1 MNDEK
6 GMGSSTETA
15 VWKPLGELLVE
26 QSRITKD
33 ELEAALAAQ
42 KENGQRLGQIV
53 VDKGLI
59 SVEELTEV
67 LLAQCGLDI
76 STQEGFGSG
85 LRDELARRGRRRER
99 EPVRFEFATEPEAQQ
114 AKGRRAPLLAF
125 SRNPNRKPLKR
136 LERLVKEFDRQEREL
151 LETITTLRRTLAAPD

>member
-1 MNDEK
+1 
-6 GMGSSTETA
+6 MGSSVEIP

-26 QSRITKD
+26 QSWITPAD
-33 ELEAALAAQ
+33 LEDALARQEQTGQ
-42 KENGQRLGQIV
+42 KLGQIV
-53 VDKGLI
+53 VDGGFI
-59 SVEELTEV
+59 SVEELTTV
-67 LLAQCGLDI
+67 LLEQCGIDF

-99 EPVRFEFATEPEAQQ
+99 NPVRFEFTSEPEPVEPL
-114 AKGRRAPLLAF
+114 KVRRSERLGF
-125 SRNPNRKPLKR
+125 TRNPNRKPLKR

>member
-1 MNDEK
+1 MA
-6 GMGSSTETA
+6 SSVETPA
-15 VWKPLGELLVE
+15 WKPLGELLIE
-26 QSRITKD
+26 QSWISQED
-33 ELEAALAAQ
+33 LEQALADQEQSGA
-42 KENGQRLGQIV
+42 RLGQIV

-99 EPVRFEFATEPEAQQ
+99 EPVRFEFATAQHDEV
-114 AKGRRAPLLAF
+114 AAAPRAALLRF
-125 SRNPNRKPLKR
+125 RRNPNRKPLKR
-136 LERLVKEFDRQEREL
+136 LEKLVGEFERQEREL
-151 LETITTLRRTLAAPD
+151 LETITTLRRTLAAHD